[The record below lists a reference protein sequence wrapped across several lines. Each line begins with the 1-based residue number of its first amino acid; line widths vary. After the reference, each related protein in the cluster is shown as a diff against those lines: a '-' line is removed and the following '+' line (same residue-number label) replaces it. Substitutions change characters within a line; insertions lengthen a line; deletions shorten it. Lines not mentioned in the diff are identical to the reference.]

1 MEIRR
6 DRFCRMIFL
15 CPFADVSAVEGLIC
29 MHICEISLANF
40 IGRKKKKLQQ
50 TDLFWQAEV
59 RVSQSSTFASLTL
72 RWADALNYIKKER

>member
-40 IGRKKKKLQQ
+40 IGRKKKSFSKQIYFGKQ
-50 TDLFWQAEV
+50 
-59 RVSQSSTFASLTL
+59 
-72 RWADALNYIKKER
+72 K